1 MDEAE
6 KSTQRALDMARG
18 YMDEVEMGV
27 TQGKVG
33 KDKRSDLSLSTGG
46 VSGSTKEGLKKGM
59 GMTTK
64 KTSAGGVFRL

>member
-33 KDKRSDLSLSTGG
+33 KDKRSDL
-46 VSGSTKEGLKKGM
+46 
-59 GMTTK
+59 
-64 KTSAGGVFRL
+64 